1 MFSLNLTSLGDDGDN
16 LRLFNVAWLEWE
28 DAGGEWSIGSE
39 VYFASFE
46 Q

>member
-1 MFSLNLTSLGDDGDN
+1 MFSLNLTSLGDGGVN
-16 LRLFNVAWLEWE
+16 LRLFIVAWLGWE

-39 VYFASFE
+39 GYFASFE